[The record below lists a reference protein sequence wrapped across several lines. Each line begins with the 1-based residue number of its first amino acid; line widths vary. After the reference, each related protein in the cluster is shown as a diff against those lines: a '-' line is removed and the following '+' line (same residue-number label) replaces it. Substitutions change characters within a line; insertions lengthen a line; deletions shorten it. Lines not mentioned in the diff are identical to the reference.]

1 MPTSPARPRPV
12 PNRPPTASIVV
23 RGLVGLLFGVML
35 AAGVVVLGRLA
46 RSTSVA
52 IALTTV
58 WFLLTAAAVVWFGR
72 RRRHLLVP
80 LAAGYLVV
88 AVAAGLLLAGP
99 LVSDR
104 VVDEDVVRAAS
115 PAASAGGP
123 AADSGGAAVSA
134 APVGDVALATGEFRP
149 LAHEGRGRVSLI
161 RLADGGHLVTMT
173 DFETD
178 NGPDLRV
185 HLVPGYPADGA
196 SADAVDLGAL
206 KGNRGDQQYAL
217 PAGLDLSGYGSV
229 VVWCRAFSVGFTI
242 AALAA

>member
-1 MPTSPARPRPV
+1 MPTSPTRPRT
-12 PNRPPTASIVV
+12 PPHAPATSSVAARVLAGILLGVV
-23 RGLVGLLFGVML
+23 L

-46 RSTSVA
+46 RSTPVA

-58 WFLLTAAAVVWFGR
+58 WFLLAAAAVLWSGR

-88 AVAAGLLLAGP
+88 AVVAGAVLARPLL
-99 LVSDR
+99 VDR
-104 VVDEDVVRAAS
+104 VVDEDVVRAA
-115 PAASAGGP
+115 PAPGSAGDPEGVVSVQP
-123 AADSGGAAVSA
+123 AF
-134 APVGDVALATGEFRP
+134 DVALASGDFRP
-149 LAHEGRGRVSLI
+149 LAHEGRGRVTLI
-161 RLADGGHLVTMT
+161 RLADGGHLVTLT

-185 HLVPGYPADGA
+185 HLVPGNPADGA

-206 KGNRGDQQYAL
+206 KGNRGNQQYDL
-217 PAGLDLSGYGSV
+217 PAGLDPSGYGSV

>member
-1 MPTSPARPRPV
+1 VPHPPA
-12 PNRPPTASIVV
+12 TASIAV
-23 RGLVGLLFGVML
+23 RVLAGLLFGVVL

-46 RSTSVA
+46 RSTLLA
-52 IALTTV
+52 IALTTA
-58 WFLLTAAAVVWFGR
+58 WFVLVGAAVLWSGR

-80 LAAGYLVV
+80 LGAGYLVV
-88 AVAAGLLLAGP
+88 AVVAGLLLARP
-99 LVSDR
+99 LVFDR
-104 VVDEDVVRAAS
+104 VVDEDVVRVAPPPVS
-115 PAASAGGP
+115 TSGP
-123 AADSGGAAVSA
+123 AAGSGGAVGSA
-134 APVGDVALATGEFRP
+134 PPVGDVSLATGEFRP
-149 LAHEGRGRVSLI
+149 LAHEGRGLVSLI
-161 RLADGGHLVTMT
+161 RLADGGHLVTLT

-185 HLVPGYPADGA
+185 HLVPGEPADGA

-217 PAGLDLSGYGSV
+217 PAGLDPSGYGSV